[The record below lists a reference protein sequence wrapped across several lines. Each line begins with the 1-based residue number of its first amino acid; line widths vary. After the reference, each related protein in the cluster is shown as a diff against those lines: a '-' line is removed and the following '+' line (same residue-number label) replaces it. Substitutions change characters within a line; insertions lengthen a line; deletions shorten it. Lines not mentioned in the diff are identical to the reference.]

1 MFKRTCTDLTKIPKE
16 KVRQWLTTIESVI
29 FDADGVLW
37 HLNRPINGAVET
49 FNMIKSSGRQV
60 LVATNHSGLL
70 TKDLAAKAHQF
81 GYEIQEE
88 QILSSAL
95 SVARFLSAKGFK
107 KKAYIVGES
116 AIVDELAKENICSFS
131 VGKEKLLKPME
142 QFAKDMYLDHEVG
155 AVIIGKDESFN
166 VPKIIRASS
175 YLQEPKVLFL
185 GTCLDTAYPVGKN
198 RMIVGAGAMVA
209 AVKAITGRMPLIL
222 GKPNPL
228 MVEQLLQCGVL
239 KRESTLMVG
248 DTLYTDILFASNCG
262 FQSLFVGTGV
272 SILKEVRQICNDEGH
287 SKVDMIPDT
296 YLPSLG
302 HLREFLC

>member
-1 MFKRTCTDLTKIPKE
+1 
-16 KVRQWLTTIESVI
+16 
-29 FDADGVLW
+29 
-37 HLNRPINGAVET
+37 
-49 FNMIKSSGRQV
+49 
-60 LVATNHSGLL
+60 
-70 TKDLAAKAHQF
+70 
-81 GYEIQEE
+81 
-88 QILSSAL
+88 
-95 SVARFLSAKGFK
+95 
-107 KKAYIVGES
+107 
-116 AIVDELAKENICSFS
+116 
-131 VGKEKLLKPME
+131 ME

-175 YLQEPKVLFL
+175 YLQQPKVLFL

-248 DTLYTDILFASNCG
+248 DILYTDILFASNCG

>member
-95 SVARFLSAKGFK
+95 SVA
-107 KKAYIVGES
+107 
-116 AIVDELAKENICSFS
+116 SFS

-198 RMIVGAGAMVA
+198 RMIVGAGAMVGRREGHHWPNA
-209 AVKAITGRMPLIL
+209 ADFGQAESPDGGAAAAMRRP
-222 GKPNPL
+222 
-228 MVEQLLQCGVL
+228 QAGVHADGWRHC
-239 KRESTLMVG
+239 KC
-248 DTLYTDILFASNCG
+248 NCG